1 MAISDKKAV
10 EAIQTLTE
18 YCGEQRGCQNCIL
31 HLHSP
36 SKWKCSLDAFD
47 LRDILSNI
55 EANRKHRGYLQ

>member
-10 EAIQTLTE
+10 EAIKTLTE

-31 HLHSP
+31 HLHRP
-36 SKWKCSLDAFD
+36 SDWDCHLDVFD

-55 EANRKHRGYLQ
+55 EAKREQRGYLQ